1 MADLPDAVTPL
12 NQNMESRPAQRFSTP
27 AVSHPLARVSGEG
40 RNRLRQ
46 KHLSRLLRGQ
56 DETRYSSA
64 DINAVYSHLQ
74 LATIRGRGLLPGIS

>member
-27 AVSHPLARVSGEG
+27 AVSHPLARVSGDG

-46 KHLSRLLRGQ
+46 KPIVEVFARAG
-56 DETRYSSA
+56 
-64 DINAVYSHLQ
+64 
-74 LATIRGRGLLPGIS
+74 